1 MSTPEI
7 VTRYFKAAEAGD
19 AAALAECFT
28 TEGVVLDEGRSHRG
42 HAEILAWRADLAA
55 KWTYTAEVTGSEPVS
70 ADTYRVTERVEGN
83 FPGGV
88 ADLGYTFTLEGG
100 LIAALTI
107 G

>member
-7 VTRYFKAAEAGD
+7 VTRYVKAAEAGD
-19 AAALAECFT
+19 AAALVACFT
-28 TEGVVLDEGRSHRG
+28 TEGEVLDEGNSHRG
-42 HAEILAWRADLAA
+42 HAEILAWREDLAA
-55 KWTYTAEVTGSEPVS
+55 KWSYTAEVTGSELVS
-70 ADTYRVTERVEGN
+70 PDTYRVTERVEGN

-88 ADLGYTFTLEGG
+88 ADLGYTFTLDGG